1 MCYRYVGDK
10 TGQQRPLEPRVR
22 FYSLRLLRSGYDQID
37 PNQIITQATDW
48 RFFNQL
54 KGELKV

>member
-1 MCYRYVGDK
+1 MI
-10 TGQQRPLEPRVR
+10 GQQRPLEPRVR